1 MNRPV
6 DSEARKRRDADIRSQ
21 DEQIAEHLAHAH
33 RSGELRSAPSFGKP
47 LAESEGWSETPTEF
61 RLPFKILKNAGVPP
75 PEIEMFHRRAALREQ
90 LAAARSEAERR
101 TLAARLSEVEQ
112 AIALRLEG
120 MRASG
125 RL

>member
-6 DSEARKRRDADIRSQ
+6 DSEARKRRDAAIRSQ
-21 DEQIAEHLAHAH
+21 DEAIAEHLAQAQ

-47 LAESEGWSETPTEF
+47 LAEAEGWSETPTEF

-75 PEIEMFHRRAALREQ
+75 PEIEMFHQRAALRER
-90 LAAARSEAERR
+90 LAAAASEDERR
-101 TLAARLSEVEQ
+101 AIAARLSEVEQ

>member
-1 MNRPV
+1 MATH
-6 DSEARKRRDADIRSQ
+6 DSSRREKRDEAIRSQ
-21 DEQIAEHLAHAH
+21 DEMIAEHLAEAA
-33 RSGELRSAPSFGKP
+33 RSGELRSA
-47 LAESEGWSETPTEF
+47 ESYGRPMPDAQGWAETPTEF

-75 PEIEMFHRRAALREQ
+75 PELELFHRRAALRAQ
-90 LAAARSEAERR
+90 LAACEDAAEQQRLMQR
-101 TLAARLSEVEQ
+101 LAETEQ